1 VDGGFELDDIYY
13 TAYRKG
19 EVNPK
24 KLKLEDQEKFIEGKK
39 SRTFTILQQLGLG
52 VCNS

>member
-1 VDGGFELDDIYY
+1 MTISDIYY

-39 SRTFTILQQLGLG
+39 AELGLEVG
-52 VCNS
+52 NS